1 METNTI
7 MYVRSLFRLKKEVD
21 ENTITDVKNFF
32 RLKKEID
39 EITQSKHKKLKKKEN
54 KGVKDKIL
62 RDIRNLFE
70 QEVKDYYKPVR

>member
-1 METNTI
+1 MKTQLRMLETFLDSKRKQT
-7 MYVRSLFRLKKEVD
+7 
-21 ENTITDVKNFF
+21 T
-32 RLKKEID
+32 
-39 EITQSKHKKLKKKEN
+39 TQSKHKKLKKKEN

>member
-21 ENTITDVKNFF
+21 ENTITDVRNCF
-32 RLKKEID
+32 RLKRKQTT
-39 EITQSKHKKLKKKEN
+39 TQSKYKKLKKKEN

-70 QEVKDYYKPVR
+70 QEVKDYYKPAR